1 MKMNENNEENSKG
14 SINRIYPIIGE
25 NEQKQTINDFKNEV
39 NIVPIKLKLSPELLS
54 RNKTILDS
62 LSKRLDSYGEE
73 ISKMNKKHKV
83 SFIDQV
89 SSNKN
94 IAQIIYIDDQS
105 SAQDCKKNAERYNEI
120 LRKQQTNISEQK
132 NDKKNEED
140 MYKIKRPKRS
150 KSHKANRYVEKVN
163 EQCQCIIY

>member
-54 RNKTILDS
+54 RNKTNLDS

-89 SSNKN
+89 STNKN

-105 SAQDCKKNAERYNEI
+105 SAQDCKKNAEIYNEI

-132 NDKKNEED
+132 IDKKNEEN